1 MTTNVL
7 LYSVVA
13 HGTTPLAE
21 FSLASEGNIKT
32 MALRMLEQIDPSQQW
47 AELSSNKLV
56 LYSLTEPDRMTYICL
71 TTDRANVQLRRS
83 FLEEIKGKWRSKYG
97 NQGTSM
103 KAYEKN
109 AEFSNVI
116 KTAFNT
122 YNSERAQK
130 VALIKDNLQ
139 KAQDETAQNLTKALA
154 RGEQLEIMSQKAEKI
169 RDSAQA
175 FHRSAGN
182 LKRAMCWQKWRWYII
197 GGSILLILIFILVMF
212 LCGGPSFSKCKN

>member
-1 MTTNVL
+1 MGTNVL
-7 LYSVVA
+7 LYGVVA

-21 FSLASEGNIKT
+21 YSLVSEGNIKT

-47 AELSSNKLV
+47 AEVDSNKFI
-56 LYSLTEPDRMTYICL
+56 LYALTEPDRMTYICL
-71 TTDRANVQLRRS
+71 TTDRASVQLRRS
-83 FLEEIKGKWRSKYG
+83 FLEELKGKWRSKYG
-97 NQGTSM
+97 NQGSSM

-109 AEFSNVI
+109 GEFSNVI

-130 VALIKDNLQ
+130 VALIKENLQ

-154 RGEQLEIMSQKAEKI
+154 RGEQLEIMSQKADKI

-197 GGSILLILIFILVMF
+197 GGCILLVVIFIITMLI
-212 LCGGPSFSKCKN
+212 CGGPSFSGC